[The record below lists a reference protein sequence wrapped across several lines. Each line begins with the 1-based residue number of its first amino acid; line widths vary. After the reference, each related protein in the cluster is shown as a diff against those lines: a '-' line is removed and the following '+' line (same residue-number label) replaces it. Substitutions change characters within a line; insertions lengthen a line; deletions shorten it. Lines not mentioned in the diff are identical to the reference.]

1 MKDFIEINDKEISK
15 PIIRNVLMNINKAI
29 KMYENVKNTINQNE
43 KLTLKLNLF
52 DISIKLINKS
62 IEIVELYMNT
72 KSLIKES
79 EVKMMK
85 LPSIN
90 KVDQESFELIL
101 LNWLDDWRFNDDP
114 ETLLLKAEIV
124 NDGKI
129 NIKYV
134 IEKMI
139 EISFKGHY
147 QIICLNNER
156 DIDEDDILESK
167 NFVGFLTQVLF
178 DYENLIKVFT
188 QHTNNKKRIE
198 IEEKDIQSPNL
209 QSPNK
214 KKQVN
219 SVLLKNLIGNVRSS
233 IFKN

>member
-1 MKDFIEINDKEISK
+1 
-15 PIIRNVLMNINKAI
+15 
-29 KMYENVKNTINQNE
+29 
-43 KLTLKLNLF
+43 
-52 DISIKLINKS
+52 
-62 IEIVELYMNT
+62 
-72 KSLIKES
+72 
-79 EVKMMK
+79 
-85 LPSIN
+85 
-90 KVDQESFELIL
+90 
-101 LNWLDDWRFNDDP
+101 
-114 ETLLLKAEIV
+114 
-124 NDGKI
+124 
-129 NIKYV
+129 
-134 IEKMI
+134 MI